1 MPEEIKK
8 VCRQGTREKR
18 AGGIFILRCVRKKPL
33 AAGDQDQIL
42 SRQMEKR
49 IKNERDRI

>member
-18 AGGIFILRCVRKKPL
+18 AGGIFMLRWILKEAGGERFHSFRKICRGKW
-33 AAGDQDQIL
+33 
-42 SRQMEKR
+42 KR
-49 IKNERDRI
+49 G